1 MTLLNQTKQDSTQAY
16 TLLQSAAELGH
27 PLALQ
32 KVAWA
37 HLLGSHLSPNVSR
50 TSEIFEKL
58 SLAGHADAQ
67 MVGTFSVG
75 NLFTAQFPIISA
87 SIIVNLVWRGRYN

>member
-1 MTLLNQTKQDSTQAY
+1 MTLLNQTKEDSAQAY

-37 HLLGSHLSPNVSR
+37 HLLGSYLVHNVTR
-50 TSEIFEKL
+50 ASEIFEKL
-58 SLAGHADAQ
+58 AMAGEAEAQ
-67 MVGTFSVG
+67 MVGILILS
-75 NLFTAQFPIISA
+75 QFFHK
-87 SIIVNLVWRGRYN
+87 

>member
-1 MTLLNQTKQDSTQAY
+1 MIFNLILGRELYEAAMTLLNQTKEDSAQAY

-37 HLLGSHLSPNVSR
+37 HLLGSHLSHNV
-50 TSEIFEKL
+50 TKASEIFEKL
-58 SLAGHADAQ
+58 AMAGDADAQ
-67 MVGTFSVG
+67 MVGILIFLLFS
-75 NLFTAQFPIISA
+75 
-87 SIIVNLVWRGRYN
+87 

>member
-1 MTLLNQTKQDSTQAY
+1 MTLLNETKQDSAQAY

-37 HLLGSHLSPNVSR
+37 HLLGNHLTPNVSR
-50 TSEIFEKL
+50 ASEIFEKL
-58 SLAGHADAQ
+58 AMAGHADAQ
-67 MVGTFSVG
+67 MVGNFIVFNFLCLVFCSVFYMVG
-75 NLFTAQFPIISA
+75 T
-87 SIIVNLVWRGRYN
+87 V

>member
-1 MTLLNQTKQDSTQAY
+1 MVHFILGRDLYEAAMTLLNQTKQDSTQAY

-37 HLLGSHLSPNVSR
+37 HLLGSHLSPNVTR
-50 TSEIFEKL
+50 ASEIFEKL
-58 SLAGHADAQ
+58 AIAGHADAQ
-67 MVGTFSVG
+67 MVGTFYSCK
-75 NLFTAQFPIISA
+75 LF
-87 SIIVNLVWRGRYN
+87 

>member
-1 MTLLNQTKQDSTQAY
+1 MTLLNQTKQDNAQAY

-37 HLLGSHLSPNVSR
+37 HLLGSHLSQNVTR
-50 TSEIFEKL
+50 ASEIFEE
-58 SLAGHADAQ
+58 LAIAGDADAQ
-67 MVGTFSVG
+67 MVGILILFSHFG
-75 NLFTAQFPIISA
+75 AQFYF
-87 SIIVNLVWRGRYN
+87 W